1 MAQFIV
7 TRKNSDDSF
16 DNVGMNNRYLT
27 SSYKTLAGLI
37 RYGVSEQWKIAGF
50 RVQDMNDRVLY
61 QSPENK

>member
-16 DNVGMNNRYLT
+16 DNVGTNNRYLT

-50 RVQDMNDRVLY
+50 SVQDVNDRVLY

>member
-27 SSYKTLAGLI
+27 SKYKTLTGLL
-37 RYGVSEQWKIAGF
+37 RYGVSEQWKTAGV

-61 QSPENK
+61 QSLGTR